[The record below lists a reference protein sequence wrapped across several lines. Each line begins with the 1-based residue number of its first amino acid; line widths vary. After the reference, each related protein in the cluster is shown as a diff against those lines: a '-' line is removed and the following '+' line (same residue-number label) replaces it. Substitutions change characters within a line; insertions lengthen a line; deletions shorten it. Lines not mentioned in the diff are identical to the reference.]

1 MFSWQRTSKK
11 FVVCYL
17 GFREIASHFFRN
29 ILKSGI
35 DKRTF
40 VRYNNKAIV
49 AAGSGAYA
57 V

>member
-1 MFSWQRTSKK
+1 MAYLLQNLWYVTLAFSKLQVIFS
-11 FVVCYL
+11 
-17 GFREIASHFFRN
+17 FF
-29 ILKSGI
+29 LKSGI

-40 VRYNNKAIV
+40 VRYNNKTIV